1 MSYIIRINSYFC
13 FSPCCILIQWQ
24 PSLPSSPVAKVHIY
38 ICNGN
43 ISEPLLALHRLF
55 IAHWWHNH
63 YLFILIFLVNVTS
76 EVQDR
81 GLAVPRLNQFIKS
94 SRKSHPPFRT
104 SQMFCF
110 HLIRQLIWPPVP
122 QEKMLL
128 PFIFILKD
136 GKGMGQV
143 ISSTAGYRIKHSRKL
158 PCVDFTS

>member
-1 MSYIIRINSYFC
+1 MISTWELMSYVIRISSFFC
-13 FSPCCILIQWQ
+13 FSLLCIFSTQRQ
-24 PSLPSSPVAKVHIY
+24 ASLTVFSSPVAKVHIY

-55 IAHWWHNH
+55 IACWWHNH

-81 GLAVPRLNQFIKS
+81 GLAVPWLNQFIKI
-94 SRKSHPPFRT
+94 SRESHPPFHT

-122 QEKMLL
+122 QKNERCSYHLFL
-128 PFIFILKD
+128 
-136 GKGMGQV
+136 
-143 ISSTAGYRIKHSRKL
+143 Y
-158 PCVDFTS
+158 